1 MRLADTCN
9 IVISL
14 TVKDPIGQHIEKYKT
29 TKMFRPEKREVIKN
43 EEDKFLANCLLKER
57 ESSVKL

>member
-1 MRLADTCN
+1 
-9 IVISL
+9 
-14 TVKDPIGQHIEKYKT
+14 VKDPIGQHIEKYKT